1 MIRDGPAGVAGLGVE
16 ALVVELG
23 GRRVVD
29 GVDLTVAAGEV
40 VCLLGPSGCGK
51 TTLLRAVAGLAEPSA
66 GRISWGGD
74 PLAGV
79 PPHRRRMGLMFQDY
93 ALFPHLDV
101 AANVGFG
108 LRMRGERGAV
118 VAARTSEVLSLVGL
132 AGQGGRAV
140 GSLSGGEQ
148 QRVALARAL
157 APEPRLLL
165 LDEPLAALDRGLRA
179 RLLGELAELLARLE
193 VTALHVTHDQ
203 EEAFALGDRVA
214 VMEAGRI
221 TQVDTPA
228 GLWRAPA
235 TTSVARF
242 LGFPVLPATV
252 SGGRATGPWGTVVAP
267 GTPDGPC
274 ELVLRPDALSLA
286 AVDASTTVPPVA
298 ARPTPADVL
307 HGTVRSATFRG
318 DRVVVRV
325 GTAAGPLD
333 VSVEPGLAPDVGAA
347 TGVAVDHER
356 VVVLPVDAARGR
368 GTGRR
373 LGP

>member
-1 MIRDGPAGVAGLGVE
+1 
-16 ALVVELG
+16 
-23 GRRVVD
+23 VD

-51 TTLLRAVAGLAEPSA
+51 TTLLRAVAGLVEPAA
-66 GRISWGGD
+66 GGIAWDGSD
-74 PLAGV
+74 LAGV

-108 LRMRGERGAV
+108 LRMQGLPAAM
-118 VAARTSEVLSLVGL
+118 VASRAAEALELVGL
-132 AGQGGRAV
+132 GGQGRRPV

-179 RLLGELAELLARLE
+179 RLLAELVELLDRLD

-221 TQVDTPA
+221 VQVDTPEA
-228 GLWRAPA
+228 LWRAPGTA
-235 TTSVARF
+235 AVARF
-242 LGFPVLPATV
+242 LGFPVLDATV
-252 SGGRATGPWGTVVAP
+252 VDGRATAPWGTVPAP
-267 GTPDGPC
+267 GAPDGPS

-286 AVDASTTVPPVA
+286 TSGP
-298 ARPTPADVL
+298 L
-307 HGTVRSATFRG
+307 CGTVTATTFRG
-318 DRVVVRV
+318 DRLVVRV
-325 GTAAGPLD
+325 STAAGPLD
-333 VSVEPGLAPDVGAA
+333 VTVEPGAAPEVGAT
-347 TGVAVDHER
+347 TGVAVEPAR
-356 VVVLPVDAARGR
+356 VVVLPVGGGRARR
-368 GTGRR
+368 
-373 LGP
+373 

>member
-1 MIRDGPAGVAGLGVE
+1 
-16 ALVVELG
+16 
-23 GRRVVD
+23 
-29 GVDLTVAAGEV
+29 
-40 VCLLGPSGCGK
+40 
-51 TTLLRAVAGLAEPSA
+51 
-66 GRISWGGD
+66 
-74 PLAGV
+74 
-79 PPHRRRMGLMFQDY
+79 MGLVFQDY

-108 LRMRGERGAV
+108 LRVQGGRGAA
-118 VAARTSEVLSLVGL
+118 VAARTSAVLALVGL
-132 AGQGGRAV
+132 DGQGGRAV

-179 RLLGELAELLARLE
+179 RLLAELVELLARLE

-221 TQVDTPA
+221 AQVDTPA

-252 SGGRATGPWGTVVAP
+252 SDGHATGAWGTVPAP
-267 GTPDGPC
+267 GAPDGPGH
-274 ELVLRPDALSLA
+274 LVLRPDALALA
-286 AVDASTTVPPVA
+286 AAGATAPAPTGAPPS
-298 ARPTPADVL
+298 TPAHVV
-307 HGTVRSATFRG
+307 HGTVLAATFRG

-325 GTAAGPLD
+325 ATAAGPLD
-333 VSVEPGLAPDVGAA
+333 VSVEPGLAPAVGAA
-347 TGVAVDHER
+347 TAVAVDHRR
-356 VVVLPVDAARGR
+356 VVVLPD
-368 GTGRR
+368 GRR
-373 LGP
+373 QRAGGDGP